1 MTGVGVR
8 VCWGAEWEDFDFNVI
23 ASTLC
28 NNSGESL
35 FLDLWFFLVR
45 VDKDLRGK

>member
-1 MTGVGVR
+1 MSNSNDGCGGEGVG
-8 VCWGAEWEDFDFNVI
+8 GSGKTDFNVI

-35 FLDLWFFLVR
+35 FLDL
-45 VDKDLRGK
+45 